1 MSINIR
7 PLKSLGQN
15 FLRDPHYLNRIADA
29 ARIGPEDQ
37 VLEIGP
43 GLGHLTAVLTQRAQK
58 VLAIEVDDRL
68 IPHLQKAFSACRN
81 FELVRADA
89 LEFDYGSLTSDEGR
103 GNLPYY
109 IHADHSKLIVRS
121 DHSSA

>member
-1 MSINIR
+1 MNLNIR

-43 GLGHLTAVLTQRAQK
+43 GLGHLTAVL
-58 VLAIEVDDRL
+58 
-68 IPHLQKAFSACRN
+68 
-81 FELVRADA
+81 DA
-89 LEFDYGSLTSDEGR
+89 AGAEGSGHR
-103 GNLPYY
+103 GG
-109 IHADHSKLIVRS
+109 
-121 DHSSA
+121 